1 MAMRTVRFMVRKG
14 HLEPLEPVAL
24 VEGTEVDVQVADES
38 VVATAGVPATIVAAM
53 RRLPDIDPSAVDD
66 LERAI
71 EAGKLPVRSE
81 SVFDHP
87 KA

>member
-1 MAMRTVRFMVRKG
+1 MAMRTVRFTVRKG

-24 VEGTEVDVQVADES
+24 VEGTEVAVQVTEEA
-38 VVATAGVPATIVAAM
+38 VAATAGAPATIVAAM
-53 RRLPDIDPSAVDD
+53 RRLPDIDPAAVDD

-81 SVFDHP
+81 SVFDHQR
-87 KA
+87 A